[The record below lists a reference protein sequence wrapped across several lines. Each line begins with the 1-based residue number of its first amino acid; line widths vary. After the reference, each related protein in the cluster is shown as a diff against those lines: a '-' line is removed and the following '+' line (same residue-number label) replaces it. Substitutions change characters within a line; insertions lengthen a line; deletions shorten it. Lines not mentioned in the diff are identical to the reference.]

1 MYTLLFSLI
10 PELIKLDLYKF
21 PPKLAGY
28 SLVEE
33 DIVLRTRSQRSP
45 DAVHV
50 SLEDD
55 HRYRAILNLISI
67 DSHMYNCIDKKSMM
81 RF

>member
-10 PELIKLDLYKF
+10 PELIKLDLYKS
-21 PPKLAGY
+21 KIAWY

-33 DIVLRTRSQRSP
+33 DIVLRTRTQRSP